1 MRTGLL
7 VASVIGGLIAVQVNI
22 LGRAADRLDLLA
34 VSTMLQVGGLMAG
47 LVWLVGRSGWSE
59 VAAVAQTWW
68 WVPLGALGWGL
79 LAGLGFASMRA
90 GVAAALSVSVASQIS
105 TGLVIGRAVSI
116 RGLVGLALLVAGTA
130 LVVSA
135 SGE

>member
-7 VASVIGGLIAVQVNI
+7 VASVIGVLIAVQVNI
-22 LGRAADRLDLLA
+22 LGRAADRIDLLA

-59 VAAVAQTWW
+59 VSAVAQTWW
-68 WVPLGALGWGL
+68 WIPLGVLGWVL

-105 TGLVIGRAVSI
+105 TGLVIDRAVSKI
-116 RGLVGLALLVAGTA
+116 GRAHV
-130 LVVSA
+130 
-135 SGE
+135 